1 MLGLGMGI
9 GVGVAFWT
17 IIPQSGENTGGTL
30 LLAESGDDIQLEE
43 STDRLLQEVT

>member
-1 MLGLGMGI
+1 MHLGLGLGL
-9 GVGVAFWT
+9 GVGVVRNLVV
-17 IIPQSGENTGGTL
+17 ENTGGTL